1 MDFSILLS
9 ANAKIRLLEIIEY
22 YDSVNSLS
30 YGKKL
35 VRELIKET
43 KRLHSTPYI
52 GQKEPLLIK
61 RQSIYRYLIFK
72 NYKILYSVN
81 KQTSTVLIADVFD
94 TRQNPDKL
102 ASIH

>member
-43 KRLHSTPYI
+43 KRLHSTPYT